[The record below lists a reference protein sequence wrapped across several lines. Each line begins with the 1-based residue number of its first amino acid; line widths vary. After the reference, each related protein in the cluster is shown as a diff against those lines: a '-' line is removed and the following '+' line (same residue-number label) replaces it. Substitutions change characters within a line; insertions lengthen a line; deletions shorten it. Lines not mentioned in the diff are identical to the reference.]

1 VEHRNRR
8 RRFATSDRSAVV
20 MTLHRT
26 VTTAPAVVTID
37 QALIAWLLHQTRPD
51 LVPGSPPNTRS
62 ECLEAIGASWGW
74 DEPGSP
80 RNGEKASSFAP
91 TKADTGIW
99 AASGQ
104 R

>member
-37 QALIAWLLHQTRPD
+37 QALIAGLLHPDQTRPR
-51 LVPGSPPNTRS
+51 PRITS
-62 ECLEAIGASWGW
+62 EY
-74 DEPGSP
+74 
-80 RNGEKASSFAP
+80 K
-91 TKADTGIW
+91 K
-99 AASGQ
+99 
-104 R
+104 